1 MANQSSI
8 NKDISNFSFHR
19 KQNSSTRID
28 PHNTK
33 STNNSNIENNMQ
45 TSNSRKR
52 ALNSPSS
59 NSSTPQI
66 PSSSI
71 LMPQL
76 QQQQQ
81 QQQGPN
87 YSHHHSHS
95 SSNYFKSGSNNLS
108 LKDDKEN
115 ISNESSS
122 ILSSFTSPNN
132 QKKVTLRRSVGVL
145 NLSLEKT
152 SSSLSSA
159 SNMNQNDNIN
169 NKKES
174 TDIVTRSFNDLNFDD
189 DEFKLVLQKK
199 KTKQNKK
206 SINSNDYTDYYEDE
220 FDSFIASSSD
230 YENFDNE
237 KDNEFTINK
246 DQYFQSYDDYH
257 NRLSDI
263 TNSNH
268 SSFRSK
274 FNNISAS
281 NSNSNNNSNNNTANL
296 KNNQSSISPTM
307 DDRPLITSSPVNS
320 RNSSPGSIR
329 ELNANRERVLLPNKS
344 TITNMSHTY
353 TNTNLHSLRRD
364 STTSPSLDRSKRNN
378 SSFSSS
384 NSTYPFKLS
393 NQNIKTTQ
401 IISSSKKSPSST
413 SPSSSSSFG
422 SNSNSPSNLNRSTK
436 SSRFRKLFFSSND
449 TNKKI
454 DNKTTIA
461 NIEHNNTLNENR
473 NNSIVNTP
481 FDAKKT
487 NAAEQFKLTSPFDSP
502 SKNLKN
508 KLKRMTANRQL
519 SPLSSNSAPSTSNN
533 NHNGNNNNNENSFKN
548 PVFQNL
554 RSSSSTPST
563 SNKHDI
569 FRKDYSN
576 LTSSH
581 LNANSNASI
590 FNNNTSNIP
599 TPVSS
604 KSSNITTNKPVSSA
618 NTSTINNESS
628 SSANSSTFI
637 TPAFFKTV
645 KPLQTAFEQS
655 GLQSKSSITRSS
667 TSKVM
672 PETPCKKLPSQSQK
686 LIDVSVG
693 QSAVKIPNH
702 NGNSSFINRGIGGN
716 APSNISILTNNSFTN
731 NDNNNA
737 ISNTNNNN
745 INSSNN
751 THNNSNI
758 SFNTTMNN
766 SSLLSSHIHDS
777 NFTNATFLSNSYDQ
791 SPSILSTS
799 LLSSSNNNK
808 RSQLTNKLNNII
820 TSANNSNENSANK
833 LLRNSKMINSKELQN
848 CLLKFTNEFEDGYDQ
863 PSSKSIFRDENDKSN
878 ISNYNN
884 NKNSSNKNISK
895 GLNNRGTHSLSNFSR
910 SKNLNLD
917 LALSAGNDYNEREIE
932 NEDSKIFG
940 IHDSFQYDAD
950 NDICMED
957 DQDTSNMN
965 NESYNNKINIT
976 SEGQLNIKDFNY
988 DTFKNLSCELDSN
1001 FPPTPTK
1008 LGNTIGLTNNAPSN
1022 SSDNNNLYSI
1032 YNQPRDALYRNS
1044 SQGSEFSISVVDTPT
1059 KLSHFNSVPNTREKN
1074 TRLAGLINNIDT
1086 SPMGPPTK
1094 RHQNG
1099 QNYFNISPNENPKT
1113 PVDGSFGNQRIG
1125 SSNVNLASQISLQ
1138 TITAQQQ
1145 QKQQQQQPQQSL
1157 LYSALHNNSSSSLHN
1172 YNHNNS
1178 NDTFTY
1184 NNINNNG
1191 SNPTITNNNF
1201 DLISERNGSAPG
1213 LARYDTFEN
1222 LLAQEKNKNTVD
1234 AHLIEKFE
1242 KCSLIGTGE
1251 FSIVYKIEYEN
1262 ITYAV
1267 KRTKNPISGPKTR
1280 SRRREEVEI
1289 LSKLSKR
1296 SDELRNE
1303 EEQHGVNIDCS
1314 FEYVLSL
1321 ISAWE
1326 KDSYLYIMTDYCEN
1340 GSLDKFLFENGKVS
1354 RIDEWRVWKI
1364 LIEILQ
1370 GVKFI
1375 HENGVLH
1382 LDLKPANIFIT
1393 FEGSLKIGDF
1403 GMATELPI
1411 KPGFEREGDREYI
1424 APEIISRQI
1433 YDKPADIFSIG
1444 LIIVEIA
1451 ANIILPDNGESWQ
1464 KLRSGD
1470 LTDAGR
1476 LSSNDLNDIM
1486 LPKSTTSNDTGLF
1499 SHINTVNNHSYSS
1512 AISSSLSTTSTTDKL
1527 LSASNVLSE
1536 GLENNKMDII
1546 LSSQD
1551 SGDISNIVSNSPN
1564 ISGIYGKDTNKNGN
1578 NYNLTPNKQRAGYD
1592 YDYNELEGNKIEE
1605 SNKTIK
1611 TTNTILSSDA
1621 PPTPTKG
1628 HGTLLNTEGIT
1639 IESSISNHG
1648 VIPATM
1654 NNNSHQ
1660 MKLRQIRERLQIPSW
1675 APQFLYDGT
1684 SALDKLV
1691 HWMIQPDFTLRP
1703 SAEDILS
1710 CFECQ
1715 LVEIRRTSGAIV
1727 YEGDYGPRP
1736 VSDEDEI
1743 SKNSNDQ
1750 MTGGLDG
1757 SDIITPDIR
1766 NETIHNDN
1774 KTNAEIDTSN
1784 DNINSNENNNGITSN
1799 NNKKTENSLSSIEL
1813 EKILIN
1819 DKDIIRISSFDQ
1831 TNMPFLLKK
1840 LDDKEIRKYSIDMLL
1855 E

>member
-1 MANQSSI
+1 M
-8 NKDISNFSFHR
+8 
-19 KQNSSTRID
+19 
-28 PHNTK
+28 
-33 STNNSNIENNMQ
+33 
-45 TSNSRKR
+45 
-52 ALNSPSS
+52 
-59 NSSTPQI
+59 
-66 PSSSI
+66 
-71 LMPQL
+71 
-76 QQQQQ
+76 
-81 QQQGPN
+81 
-87 YSHHHSHS
+87 
-95 SSNYFKSGSNNLS
+95 S

-122 ILSSFTSPNN
+122 SMLSSFTSPNN

-145 NLSLEKT
+145 NLSIEKT
-152 SSSLSSA
+152 TSSLSSA
-159 SNMNQNDNIN
+159 SNMNQNENIN

-189 DEFKLVLQKK
+189 DDFKLMLQKK
-199 KTKQNKK
+199 KTRQNKK
-206 SINSNDYTDYYEDE
+206 SRNPKTDDYNDFYDDE

-237 KDNEFTINK
+237 KDNEFTIKK

-263 TNSNH
+263 TNSNQ

-274 FNNISAS
+274 FNNITAS
-281 NSNSNNNSNNNTANL
+281 NSNSNNVTNL
-296 KNNQSSISPTM
+296 KNKQSSISSTI

-320 RNSSPGSIR
+320 KNSSPCSIR
-329 ELNANRERVLLPNKS
+329 ELNANRERVLLTNKS
-344 TITNMSHTY
+344 TITNIPHTN
-353 TNTNLHSLRRD
+353 TNTNLNSLRRD
-364 STTSPSLDRSKRNN
+364 STSSPSLDRSKKNN

-384 NSTYPFKLS
+384 HSTYPFKLS
-393 NQNIKTTQ
+393 NQNIKSTQ
-401 IISSSKKSPSST
+401 INSSSKKSPSST
-413 SPSSSSSFG
+413 SSSSSSFG
-422 SNSNSPSNLNRSTK
+422 SNSNSPSNLNGSTK

-449 TNKKI
+449 TNKKN
-454 DNKTTIA
+454 DKETISA
-461 NIEHNNTLNENR
+461 NTEHEFIINENKD
-473 NNSIVNTP
+473 NSIINTP
-481 FDAKKT
+481 FDSKKS
-487 NAAEQFKLTSPFDSP
+487 NSAEQFKLTSPFDSP

-508 KLKRMTANRQL
+508 KLKRTTANRQL
-519 SPLSSNSAPSTSNN
+519 SPLSSHSAPSTSNN
-533 NHNGNNNNNENSFKN
+533 NNNENNNNNNNNNNSFKN

-554 RSSSSTPST
+554 RSSSTPST
-563 SNKHDI
+563 ANKHDI

-576 LTSSH
+576 LTSINST
-581 LNANSNASI
+581 ANNNTRI
-590 FNNNTSNIP
+590 FNNSTSNIP

-604 KSSNITTNKPVSSA
+604 KSSNILTNKPVSSA

-628 SSANSSTFI
+628 SSANNSTFI

-645 KPLQTAFEQS
+645 KPLQTAFAQS
-655 GLQSKSSITRSS
+655 GLQSKSSISRSS
-667 TSKVM
+667 TIKVM
-672 PETPCKKLPSQSQK
+672 PETPCKKLPSQNQK

-716 APSNISILTNNSFTN
+716 TPSNISSLTNNSFTN
-731 NDNNNA
+731 NDNNNI

-745 INSSNN
+745 NSNN
-751 THNNSNI
+751 NHNINNNNANI

-766 SSLLSSHIHDS
+766 SSLLNSHIHDS

-799 LLSSSNNNK
+799 LLSSSNK
-808 RSQLTNKLNNII
+808 SKKSQLTNKLNNII
-820 TSANNSNENSANK
+820 TSANNSNENSAKK
-833 LLRNSKMINSKELQN
+833 LIRNSKMINSKELQN
-848 CLLKFTNEFEDGYDQ
+848 CLLKFSNEFEDGYDQ
-863 PSSKSIFRDENDKSN
+863 SNSKSIFRDENEVDESDKS
-878 ISNYNN
+878 
-884 NKNSSNKNISK
+884 SSKNISK
-895 GLNNRGTHSLSNFSR
+895 GLNNRGIRTLSNFSR
-910 SKNLNLD
+910 SKNLNLN
-917 LALSAGNDYNEREIE
+917 LSLSAGNDENKRDIE
-932 NEDSKIFG
+932 NDDDDTKLYG
-940 IHDSFQYDAD
+940 IHNSFQYDAD

-957 DQDTSNMN
+957 DDEDTSNMN
-965 NESYNNKINIT
+965 NEISDNKIDIT
-976 SEGQLNIKDFNY
+976 SDGQLNINGLNY
-988 DTFKNLSCELDSN
+988 DTFKNLSCELESN

-1008 LGNTIGLTNNAPSN
+1008 LGNTIGSTNNAPSN
-1022 SSDNNNLYSI
+1022 SSNFDNNNIYNI
-1032 YNQPRDALYRNS
+1032 YNQPRSALYRNS

-1059 KLSHFNSVPNTREKN
+1059 KLSHFNSISNTREKN
-1074 TRLAGLINNIDT
+1074 TRLADFINNIDT

-1113 PVDGSFGNQRIG
+1113 PVDGYFGNQRFG
-1125 SSNVNLASQISLQ
+1125 SSNVNLASQLSLQ
-1138 TITAQQQ
+1138 TVTA
-1145 QKQQQQQPQQSL
+1145 QQQQQPQQSL
-1157 LYSALHNNSSSSLHN
+1157 LYNALHNNSNSSLHN
-1172 YNHNNS
+1172 YNNNNS
-1178 NDTFTY
+1178 SDTFTY
-1184 NNINNNG
+1184 SNINNNG

-1201 DLISERNGSAPG
+1201 GSISISERNGSAPG
-1213 LARYDTFEN
+1213 LSRYNTFEN

-1234 AHLIEKFE
+1234 SHLIEKFE

-1499 SHINTVNNHSYSS
+1499 SHINTINNRSYSS
-1512 AISSSLSTTSTTDKL
+1512 AISSSLSATSTTDKL
-1527 LSASNVLSE
+1527 LLAGNVSTE

-1551 SGDISNIVSNSPN
+1551 SGDISNI
-1564 ISGIYGKDTNKNGN
+1564 SGIHGKDTNNNGI

-1592 YDYNELEGNKIEE
+1592 YEYNELEGNKIEE

-1628 HGTLLNTEGIT
+1628 HGTLLNTEGIK
-1639 IESSISNHG
+1639 IENSLSNHVSISN
-1648 VIPATM
+1648 I
-1654 NNNSHQ
+1654 NNSS
-1660 MKLRQIRERLQIPSW
+1660 KLRKIRERLQIPSW

-1703 SAEDILS
+1703 SAEEILS

-1750 MTGGLDG
+1750 MTEGLNGNDNISTDIRNENIHNDKKNNEENSTNNINNNNANKNNNS
-1757 SDIITPDIR
+1757 SDIITS
-1766 NETIHNDN
+1766 T
-1774 KTNAEIDTSN
+1774 
-1784 DNINSNENNNGITSN
+1784 
-1799 NNKKTENSLSSIEL
+1799 NNKKTDNSLSSIEL
-1813 EKILIN
+1813 ENILMN

-1831 TNMPFLLKK
+1831 TNMSFSLKK
-1840 LDDKEIRKYSIDMLL
+1840 FDDREIRKNSIDMLL